1 MKILEMIVGKR
12 EIQGVRTTT
21 ISLNNGPNNGID
33 TLKMKCHRVKK
44 LIKTFE

>member
-1 MKILEMIVGKR
+1 MIAGKR

-33 TLKMKCHRVKK
+33 TLKNEMPLSKK
-44 LIKTFE
+44 IN